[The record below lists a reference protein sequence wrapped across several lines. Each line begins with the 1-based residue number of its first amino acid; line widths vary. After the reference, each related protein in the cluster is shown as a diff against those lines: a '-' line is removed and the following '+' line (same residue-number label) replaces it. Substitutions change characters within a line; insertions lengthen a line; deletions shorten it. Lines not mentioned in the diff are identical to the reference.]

1 MTQKGDKQVSYV
13 LAQTEV
19 NALGNTRLLIN
30 FQTEKLKF
38 HPFFKCRQY
47 FVN

>member
-19 NALGNTRLLIN
+19 NALGNTRLIN